1 MGMGKGIRLAG
12 RKNTASCTPVQMTV
26 PARVRIPLSLLG
38 ANTSTILVKKGD
50 TVAVGQP
57 IATQGQGIGVPM
69 YASVSGTV
77 EGIESLRMP
86 NGSIV
91 DCIVIAS
98 DGQQTVWDGI
108 EVPKVTNMQELLDA
122 VRKSGLVGLGGA
134 GFPTWVKLNATVD
147 RLIINGSECEPYC
160 TVDYIAMRDYAA
172 DMAEGVRIVKEMLG
186 IEKAIV
192 GVKHPPKGLEDAFK
206 GMSGV
211 EIKQL
216 REYYP
221 VGAEKMLIH
230 ETTGRTVP
238 GGKLPKDAGCIVLN
252 VNTAAFIARYL
263 RTGMPLV
270 RKTVSVDGSAVNTPG
285 VITAPI
291 GTPVGDLFAAVGGF
305 KGEPAKIFA
314 GGPMMGIALP
324 DLDFPLLWNNNGFV
338 ALNEKDAAKPA
349 TTACIRCGRCVDHC
363 PMNLMAFEIS
373 KAYEQRDV
381 EWLRSIRADLCI
393 ECGCCAY
400 VCPARRDLV
409 TNNKLAKRFLAS
421 QPKKEVSKS

>member
-1 MGMGKGIRLAG
+1 
-12 RKNTASCTPVQMTV
+12 
-26 PARVRIPLSLLG
+26 
-38 ANTSTILVKKGD
+38 
-50 TVAVGQP
+50 
-57 IATQGQGIGVPM
+57 
-69 YASVSGTV
+69 
-77 EGIESLRMP
+77 MP
-86 NGSIV
+86 
-91 DCIVIAS
+91 
-98 DGQQTVWDGI
+98 
-108 EVPKVTNMQELLDA
+108 PH
-122 VRKSGLVGLGGA
+122 
-134 GFPTWVKLNATVD
+134 
-147 RLIINGSECEPYC
+147 
-160 TVDYIAMRDYAA
+160 
-172 DMAEGVRIVKEMLG
+172 MAEGVRIVKEMLG

-206 GMSGV
+206 GLSGV

-270 RKTVSVDGSAVNTPG
+270 SKTVSVDGSAVNTPG

-324 DLDFPLLWNNNGFV
+324 GLDFPLLWNNNGFV

-363 PMNLMAFEIS
+363 PMNLMG
-373 KAYEQRDV
+373 
-381 EWLRSIRADLCI
+381 L
-393 ECGCCAY
+393 
-400 VCPARRDLV
+400 RDLQGLRAAGRGV
-409 TNNKLAKRFLAS
+409 VAEHPRRPVHRVRLLLLCLPRPS
-421 QPKKEVSKS
+421 

>member
-1 MGMGKGIRLAG
+1 MPLPSKIVLSMGQHIGAP
-12 RKNTASCTPVQMTV
+12 AS
-26 PARVRIPLSLLG
+26 PAV
-38 ANTSTILVKKGD
+38 AKGD
-50 TVAVGQP
+50 QVYVGT
-57 IATQGQGIGVPM
+57 IVGKSGGFVSSDIHSG
-69 YASVSGTV
+69 VSGTV
-77 EGIESLRMP
+77 SEITTITAP
-86 NGSIV
+86 NGATQTAVVIV
-91 DCIVIAS
+91 PDGEQKVDPAIAPP
-98 DGQQTVWDGI
+98 
-108 EVPKVTNMQELLDA
+108 EVTDYKSFVDA
-122 VRKSGLVGLGGA
+122 IRASGLVGLGGA

-147 RLIINGSECEPYC
+147 RLVINGSECEPYC

-172 DMAEGVRIVKEMLG
+172 DMAEGVRIVKTLLG

-206 GMSGV
+206 GMDGV

-230 ETTGRTVP
+230 ETTGRVVP

-270 RKTVSVDGSAVNTPG
+270 SKTVSVDGSAVNTPS

-291 GTPVGDLFAAVGGF
+291 GTPVGDLFAAAGGF

-338 ALNEKDAAKPA
+338 ALNQKEATKPA

-393 ECGCCAY
+393 ECGCCSY